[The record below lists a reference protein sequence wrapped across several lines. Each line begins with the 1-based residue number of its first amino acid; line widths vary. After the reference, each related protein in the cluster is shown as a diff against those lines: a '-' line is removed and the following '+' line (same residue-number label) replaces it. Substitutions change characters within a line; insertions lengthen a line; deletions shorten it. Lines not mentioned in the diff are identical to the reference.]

1 MKTIHAKPG
10 QVIVV
15 EGDESNDAYI
25 ILDGE
30 IEVTKRSRHLA
41 TLKENAIFGEIS
53 MVDNR
58 PRTATCTA
66 KTACTLGMVTRDN
79 YKQLLSHRPD
89 AINPLLQYYQSS
101 PKLIYRSGET
111 ALEKKRPI
119 ELLHKPQGEAPP
131 YIVSVSPISKTK
143 TDS

>member
-66 KTACTLGMVTRDN
+66 KQHA
-79 YKQLLSHRPD
+79 H
-89 AINPLLQYYQSS
+89 
-101 PKLIYRSGET
+101 
-111 ALEKKRPI
+111 
-119 ELLHKPQGEAPP
+119 
-131 YIVSVSPISKTK
+131 
-143 TDS
+143 